1 VRPFTFTHGITIPYT
16 VKGIKLIEK
25 VAGMSIP
32 GAQVLMWA
40 QTIVEIYNEYQSAKT
55 AIQEIK
61 SAFDLGQ
68 AIRHCRSGHK
78 RSLMDNITDI
88 DDIAPP
94 EAMELP
100 ETVVAKVKATL
111 APPKDWQ
118 AKHDGGLDKDP
129 PGLCPIYAKPKEL
142 RGKFCLCHNG
152 KGTKIYPNCSV
163 FDILP
168 AEKRENIKWSHS
180 KCLPVNCKPIKKN
193 HTTVTLTV
201 GAGLDSIS
209 HESTESFVTQLGEG
223 VGSDQVDLVAV
234 AQGNET
240 ADTTELTVQLPA
252 ATAQALSSVTSLKA
266 PDGKV
271 YPVSTTGASGLS
283 AKLKWTY
290 IIIGSV
296 ALLALAI
303 IALLIVLVVKGVLR
317 EKEDAGYESEYV
329 RYVKA

>member
-1 VRPFTFTHGITIPYT
+1 
-16 VKGIKLIEK
+16 
-25 VAGMSIP
+25 
-32 GAQVLMWA
+32 
-40 QTIVEIYNEYQSAKT
+40 
-55 AIQEIK
+55 
-61 SAFDLGQ
+61 
-68 AIRHCRSGHK
+68 
-78 RSLMDNITDI
+78 
-88 DDIAPP
+88 
-94 EAMELP
+94 
-100 ETVVAKVKATL
+100 
-111 APPKDWQ
+111 
-118 AKHDGGLDKDP
+118 
-129 PGLCPIYAKPKEL
+129 
-142 RGKFCLCHNG
+142 
-152 KGTKIYPNCSV
+152 
-163 FDILP
+163 
-168 AEKRENIKWSHS
+168 
-180 KCLPVNCKPIKKN
+180 
-193 HTTVTLTV
+193 
-201 GAGLDSIS
+201 
-209 HESTESFVTQLGEG
+209 VTQLGEG